1 MSLRRYIL
9 ALIAIPFVALL
20 IEGGAK
26 GKDDL
31 VRFIDAGHTQT
42 EIAEAVFLSG
52 MAHYLQ
58 EERGLTAGFLE
69 SGGAD
74 FRDELAKVRH
84 EVDEAIHAIPTPIKA
99 IGNQFSNLKEM
110 RRTVNQLS
118 VGPTEVSSYYTKIIG
133 TILDAVDEEML
144 RQNNAEIVQIASGLV
159 SLSAAKEA
167 AELQRSAGLHGFLE
181 GHFDLA
187 VYREFS
193 EEWASEEQFLH
204 VAHIVLASH
213 MPDLDFEHRLSESG
227 LLQIRQAVVA
237 AEPGGTVPG
246 VTVQDWFS
254 RSSDWIAYLHE
265 IEIDAATAMTGLAKA
280 EASNALITL
289 LTTMVIVALS
299 IIATIGIGLR
309 LIRIFDSQFGA
320 LQEDLDRLS
329 HKDFDFKPA
338 FMDTKTEIG
347 DLNRA
352 MEKTRVALQEAEAN
366 LAATETDRSSVI
378 GSLDAHLKRLADR
391 DLDCAITETFPAEY
405 EQLRSSFNTT
415 VATLS
420 TTVQHVIDAAQSI
433 RVGTVEVSQA
443 ADDLSHRTE
452 SQAATLEETAAA
464 LDELTASV
472 KNAAESARSV
482 ESIMGEAKQE
492 AQNSGTVVA
501 NAVAAM
507 TEIENSSTH
516 IAQIIGVID
525 DIAFQTNLLALN
537 AGVEAARAGES
548 GRGFAVVASEVRSLA
563 QRSSDAAT
571 EIKTLIS
578 ESSSQVERGVDLV
591 GKAGGALQNIAE
603 RVNHISKLVT
613 DIAEGAV
620 EQSTGL
626 GEINT
631 GVVQLDQ
638 VTQQNAAMVEETT
651 AAGHTLNNDANTLAE
666 LVAVFKLAGGS
677 VVKISQQT
685 SGGHSSEG
693 QARAEKSSR
702 PQAHSKDWDQESLT
716 PARAAA
722 GGAGTWQDF

>member
-1 MSLRRYIL
+1 MTLRRYIL

-31 VRFIDAGHTQT
+31 LRYINAGHTQV
-42 EIAEAVFLSG
+42 EISEAVFLSG
-52 MAHYLQ
+52 MAYLVQ

-69 SGGAD
+69 SKGTD
-74 FRDELAKVRH
+74 FRDELEEIRH
-84 EVDEAIHAIPTPIKA
+84 ELDEAIKAIPTAIIEMQKQFADLKA
-99 IGNQFSNLKEM
+99 VRG
-110 RRTVNQLS
+110 TVDQQS
-118 VGPTEVSSYYTKIIG
+118 VGTKEASSYYTKIVI
-133 TILDAVDEEML
+133 TILDAADEEML
-144 RQNNAEIVQIASGLV
+144 RQSNAEIVQIASGLV

-167 AELQRSAGLHGFLE
+167 AELQRSAGLHGFIE

-187 VYREFS
+187 IYREFS
-193 EEWASEEQFLH
+193 EEWASETQFLH

-213 MPDLDFEHRLSESG
+213 MPDLDFEHRLNESG
-227 LLQIRQAVVA
+227 LLQIREAVIA
-237 AEPGGTVPG
+237 AEPGSSVPG
-246 VTVQDWFS
+246 VTAEDWFS
-254 RSSDWIAYLHE
+254 RSSDWISYLHK
-265 IEIDAATAMTGLAKA
+265 IEVEAAAEMTDLAKV
-280 EASNALITL
+280 EASSALITL
-289 LTTMVIVALS
+289 LTTLVIVTIS
-299 IIATIGIGLR
+299 IIATVGIGLR

-329 HKDFDFKPA
+329 HKDFDFEPA
-338 FMDTKTEIG
+338 FLDLQTEIG
-347 DLNRA
+347 ELNRA
-352 MEKTRVALQEAEAN
+352 MDKTRVALQEADAN
-366 LAATETDRSSVI
+366 LAMTEADRTSVI
-378 GSLDAHLKRLADR
+378 SSLDAHLKRLADQ
-391 DLDCAITETFPAEY
+391 DLDCAITTVFPSEY

-420 TTVQHVIDAAQSI
+420 TTVQHVIDATQSI
-433 RVGTVEVSQA
+433 RAGTVEISQA

-464 LDELTASV
+464 MDELTASV

-482 ESIMGEAKQE
+482 ESIMAEAKQE

-501 NAVAAM
+501 NAVSAM

-516 IAQIIGVID
+516 ISQIISVID

-578 ESSSQVERGVDLV
+578 ESSTQVERGVDLV
-591 GKAGGALQNIAE
+591 GKAGGALQNIVE

-651 AAGHTLNNDANTLAE
+651 AAGHTLNNDANALAE
-666 LVAVFKLAGGS
+666 LVAVFKLAGGA
-677 VVKISQQT
+677 VVRISSQSPTQQT
-685 SGGHSSEG
+685 
-693 QARAEKSSR
+693 RAEASNA
-702 PQAHSKDWDQESLT
+702 PEAHGNDWDQEAFT
-716 PARAAA
+716 PPRAAA
-722 GGAGTWQDF
+722 SGAGAGTWQDF